1 MKPAPTQGRFLRRK
15 TKTTMSQETAQAKP
29 NVLDMAREQLAVAA
43 EHLNMDDG
51 LHRVLATP
59 KRQMIVNFPVVLDN
73 GRVEVF
79 EGFRVQHNV
88 SRGPTKGGIRFHPE
102 VDLNETTALAMW
114 MTWKC
119 AIVNIPYGGAKG
131 GVRVDTKKLSKR
143 ELEKLTRRFISEIS
157 MIIGPDV
164 DIPAPDMGTNAQVMA
179 WIMDT
184 YSVGKGSTVT
194 GVVTGKPVPLGG
206 SEGRVEATGRG
217 VVTAT
222 AEACEVMEMPLDGAR
237 VVVQGFGNVGSIAA
251 RLAVER
257 GAKVVG
263 ISDRVGGIYNANG
276 LPIHDLIQQYAS
288 VEGGITEFKHAEQ
301 VTNEELLALDCD
313 ILIPS
318 ATTEQLHAGN
328 ANDIKARLIVEGA
341 NGPTTPGADEIFA
354 DRGIFVIPD
363 VLANAGGVVVSY
375 FEWVQDL
382 QAFFWEENEVNTK
395 LEKIIKNSFSNVLGT
410 MQQHKTT
417 MRTAAYI
424 IGVKRVADATVT
436 RGIYP

>member
-1 MKPAPTQGRFLRRK
+1 
-15 TKTTMSQETAQAKP
+15 MSDQAAQAKP

-43 EHLNMDDG
+43 EHLSLDDG

-102 VDLNETTALAMW
+102 VDLDETTALAMW

-184 YSVGKGSTVT
+184 YSVGHGSTVT

-217 VVTAT
+217 VITAA
-222 AEACEVMEMPLDGAR
+222 AEACNVMNMQLEGAR
-237 VVVQGFGNVGSIAA
+237 VVVQGFGNVGSVAA
-251 RLAVER
+251 MLAEER

-263 ISDRVGGIYNANG
+263 ISDRVGGIHNANG
-276 LPIHDLIQQYAS
+276 LPIRELIEQYAE
-288 VEGGITEFKHAEQ
+288 VEGGITDFKDADA
-301 VTNEELLALDCD
+301 VSNEELLVLDCD
-313 ILIPS
+313 ILIPA

-328 ANDIKARLIVEGA
+328 ANDIKAKLIVEGA
-341 NGPTTPGADEIFA
+341 NGPTTPKADEILA
-354 DRGIFVIPD
+354 DRGVFVVPD

-395 LEKIIKNSFSNVLGT
+395 LEKIIKNSFHNVLGVQ
-410 MQQHKTT
+410 QQHKTT